1 MGMDDGGWLVIEDAR
16 AAAASAPPSPAVGG
30 AVRLHELRRSLR
42 RLGWRLVLLSL
53 SLLLLAVVGGYA
65 AQVMD
70 LLPPGSALWLVLC
83 SAAMVLLFSLLCLLL
98 RLTVGREV
106 LEALRAA
113 EAGLRHADAETRRRA
128 CLVELTARL
137 QQAQSPAELARQL
150 LSGLAHSLPVHQ
162 GLCCYWDEARQ
173 SLQAAARYGAD
184 GADEAQVLVRQPE
197 LGPLLLEVAHS
208 RRPIT
213 LIQPGPRYLRISS
226 GLGDAEPAELLI
238 HPIEHRGRLFGVLEL
253 ASLQPLGDAAGLLI
267 QEIAPVFAMC
277 LDILQRAERSETLL
291 EQTRMAEAMRQTAP
305 QPGGGVA

>member
-1 MGMDDGGWLVIEDAR
+1 MEDAR
-16 AAAASAPPSPAVGG
+16 TAAASVSPLPAVGE
-30 AVRLHELRRSLR
+30 AVRLHELRRALG
-42 RLGWRLVLLSL
+42 RLGWRLALLSL
-53 SLLLLAVVGGYA
+53 SLLLLAVAAGYA
-65 AQVMD
+65 AQAMN
-70 LLPPGSALWLVLC
+70 LLPPGSALWLALC
-83 SAAMVLLFSLLCLLL
+83 SAAVVLLFGLLCLLL
-98 RLTVGREV
+98 RLTIGREV
-106 LEALRAA
+106 LAALRAA
-113 EAGLRHADAETRRRA
+113 EAGLRHADAESRRRA

-162 GLCCYWDEARQ
+162 GLCCYWDEASQ

-184 GADEAQVLVRQPE
+184 GADAAQVLVRQPD
-197 LGPLLLEVAHS
+197 LGPLLLEVARS
-208 RRPIT
+208 RRAIT
-213 LIQPGPRYLRISS
+213 LNQPGARYLRISS

-291 EQTRMAEAMRQTAP
+291 EQTRMAEAMRQTAT